1 LAYTAFSSYR
11 LAYEFADERID
22 QNLAI
27 SAEQALRIF
36 RSIDVTLDSVEQITL
51 GKTDAALK
59 ETGAEL
65 SERLKQFTRAFP
77 DISSIW
83 VLDRNCDAL
92 VSSMFFPIPAAF
104 NPPERLHLKSELA
117 QDRGVRV
124 GQVVQIALTG
134 FILFPVSKQRRDSS
148 GSFSGITEISVLPQ
162 AFENFYASLRGNTS
176 ASYALLRED
185 GAVLARHP
193 VAARPGIVLD
203 PATGFGQLIQNN
215 PEGGR
220 YTTKSAVD
228 GLERRFA
235 VRKLPGFP
243 LYVSSSIETK
253 EILQGWAR
261 RMASYL
267 SIAIPAIALLSFFIV
282 LTARRT

>member
-104 NPPERLHLKSELA
+104 NPPERSHLKSELA

-162 AFENFYASLRGNTS
+162 AFENFYASLRGNT
-176 ASYALLRED
+176 AL
-185 GAVLARHP
+185 
-193 VAARPGIVLD
+193 
-203 PATGFGQLIQNN
+203 AT
-215 PEGGR
+215 R
-220 YTTKSAVD
+220 C
-228 GLERRFA
+228 FA
-235 VRKLPGFP
+235 K
-243 LYVSSSIETK
+243 
-253 EILQGWAR
+253 
-261 RMASYL
+261 
-267 SIAIPAIALLSFFIV
+267 
-282 LTARRT
+282 TARYWHVIRSPLAPA